1 MIIEILLVR
10 IPLTARLLKGV
21 YILRPPPPRYSSPWD
36 VSKATDY
43 FKTSAPLLELS
54 LKLLASAQRPQTFSA
69 SDQNFRKESQ
79 NSISFVATP
88 LLKTSKAVEV
98 C

>member
-1 MIIEILLVR
+1 MMIEILLVR

-36 VSKATDY
+36 VSEGTDY

-54 LKLLASAQRPQTFSA
+54 LKLLASAQRPQTISA

-79 NSISFVATP
+79 NSISFVVTA
-88 LLKTSKAVEV
+88 LLKTSKAMEV

>member
-1 MIIEILLVR
+1 MLEHLDSLGSHPFNSEITLS
-10 IPLTARLLKGV
+10 
-21 YILRPPPPRYSSPWD
+21 LRPPPPRYSSPWD

-69 SDQNFRKESQ
+69 SHQNFRKESQ
-79 NSISFVATP
+79 NSISFVVTA
-88 LLKTSKAVEV
+88 LLKTSKAMEV